1 MSSKEISKFRAIIDQ
16 FSIEVASDIE
26 STTTSLLTESV
37 ESEELLNETS
47 DFSFLKSLNGP
58 KKKSGKKK

>member
-37 ESEELLNETS
+37 ESV
-47 DFSFLKSLNGP
+47 NGP